1 MKNSEQ
7 RPSPFLGWFEAGADL
22 LAAQLSKVTATV
34 NHKID
39 ESHQMFDE
47 LQHKGE
53 DIDAKLRS
61 TLNPQSVLNAIQ
73 DAVVHNPIVT
83 AMTPGRSQQRVR
95 EAQLDVL
102 SAKVDALVEH
112 VALLAAKQA
121 AAKATA
127 AKQAK
132 MQSETEREKPKTTS
146 STVAAKKAKQVA
158 QEQPKKAST
167 TKASTS
173 ASTKQETTS
182 ATSKTVTNR
191 RKAAPAKRR
200 VQNKPATKN

>member
-53 DIDAKLRS
+53 DIDARLRA
-61 TLNPQSVLNAIQ
+61 TLNPQSVINVLQ
-73 DAVVHNPIVT
+73 DAVVHNPIVS
-83 AMTPGRSQQRVR
+83 AITPGRTQKRVR
-95 EAQLDVL
+95 EAQLEVL

-121 AAKATA
+121 AAKAKA
-127 AKQAK
+127 AEQAKLQNEVAKQKAT
-132 MQSETEREKPKTTS
+132 QSPSVT
-146 STVAAKKAKQVA
+146 KKAKQGDKTELA
-158 QEQPKKAST
+158 KESTPKSSTASNAKKEAT
-167 TKASTS
+167 STG
-173 ASTKQETTS
+173 
-182 ATSKTVTNR
+182 SKTVANR
-191 RKAAPAKRR
+191 RKASPAKRR
-200 VQNKPATKN
+200 TPTKSATKK